1 MGLTAV
7 CLVWGWIVFFER
19 YAYIMYNCEDEQVA
33 YKNAII
39 LCWIKFCPVMLISA
53 KLFILMD
60 IVY

>member
-39 LCWIKFCPVMLISA
+39 LC
-53 KLFILMD
+53 
-60 IVY
+60 